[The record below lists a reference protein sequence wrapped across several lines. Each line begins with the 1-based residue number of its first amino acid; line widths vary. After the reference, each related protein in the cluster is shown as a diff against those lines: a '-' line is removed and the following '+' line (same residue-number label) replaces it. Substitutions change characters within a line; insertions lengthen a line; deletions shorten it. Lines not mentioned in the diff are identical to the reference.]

1 MRIPGKK
8 SVIQMNRWLHSR
20 LQNRAI
26 ILGYHR
32 VAATNYDAYDICV
45 SPEHFTEQMEFLRR
59 SYHPISLNELVSH
72 ILSGSLPH
80 KSVAVTFDDG
90 YADNLYAAK
99 PILERFEIPAT
110 VFISPGSLGKP
121 FWWNQLE
128 SIILSTPRLPGY
140 LLLPVGGEMIE
151 WEGGDR
157 KPFLNRLYQML
168 LQKNPEVRDQVLT
181 ILKNV
186 TGWHPG
192 EEQECR
198 SLTAPEIKSLAREGV
213 IDIGAHT
220 MNHPILTHLTIDQ
233 QCDET

>member
-1 MRIPGKK
+1 M
-8 SVIQMNRWLHSR
+8 
-20 LQNRAI
+20 
-26 ILGYHR
+26 
-32 VAATNYDAYDICV
+32 AYDICV
-45 SPEHFTEQMEFLRR
+45 SPEYFSEQMEFLTTQLPPDQPERAGF
-59 SYHPISLNELVSH
+59 PG

-80 KSVAVTFDDG
+80 KSIAVTFDDG

-157 KPFLNRLYQML
+157 KTFLNRLYQIL
-168 LQKNPEVRDQVLT
+168 LQKNSEVRDQVLT

-186 TGWHPG
+186 TGWHSG
-192 EEQECR
+192 DQQECR
-198 SLTAPEIKSLAREGV
+198 SLTAPGNPNPSPKMESVDMSEHI
-213 IDIGAHT
+213 
-220 MNHPILTHLTIDQ
+220 P
-233 QCDET
+233 